1 MHHDRV
7 IAPQS
12 GAQQAAILGGNIII
26 VGYPEVDLHDYEF
39 GITNDASIDQRGP
52 AKTLRTCQ
60 H

>member
-26 VGYPEVDLHDYEF
+26 VGYPEVDLHDHEF
-39 GITNDASIDQRGP
+39 G
-52 AKTLRTCQ
+52 
-60 H
+60 